1 MTQQGK
7 TNITYRKVGDYKIPN
22 IALPAE
28 ANKPLGI
35 WGLKRKDYLMKHKRV
50 QFNIMLMNCT
60 LWTHLAEIDEQA
72 ADMFS
77 RLVEQ
82 MKVNE
87 GITEQ
92 LKEENQ
98 MEWDLRKN
106 NINEIA
112 REIVCSELIYVQNN
126 QRQEN
131 YILSLI
137 YLSFYFCKRY
147 YCQQGNCRW

>member
-22 IALPAE
+22 IALPVE
-28 ANKPLGI
+28 GRKTLGV
-35 WGLKRKDYLMKHKRV
+35 WGLKRKDHLMKHKRV
-50 QFNIMLMNCT
+50 QFNTMLMTGT

-72 ADMFS
+72 SDMFS

-92 LKEENQ
+92 LKEQDQ
-98 MEWDLRKN
+98 MEWVHRMN
-106 NINEIA
+106 SI
-112 REIVCSELIYVQNN
+112 RERAKEMVNDELIH
-126 QRQEN
+126 
-131 YILSLI
+131 I
-137 YLSFYFCKRY
+137 
-147 YCQQGNCRW
+147 

>member
-1 MTQQGK
+1 MNKSSFEQSGGS
-7 TNITYRKVGDYKIPN
+7 YRMVGDYKIPN
-22 IALPAE
+22 ITLPAE
-28 ANKPLGI
+28 ARKPVGV

-50 QFNIMLMNCT
+50 QFNIMLMNGT

-72 ADMFS
+72 STMFS

-98 MEWDLRKN
+98 IEWVGRMN
-106 NINEIA
+106 NIEA
-112 REIVCSELIYVQNN
+112 RATEIVNNDIIYN
-126 QRQEN
+126 
-131 YILSLI
+131 
-137 YLSFYFCKRY
+137 
-147 YCQQGNCRW
+147 

>member
-7 TNITYRKVGDYKIPN
+7 TNITYRRVGDYKIPN
-22 IALPAE
+22 IILPAE
-28 ANKPLGI
+28 ARKPLGI

-50 QFNIMLMNCT
+50 QFNTMLMTGT
-60 LWTHLAEIDEQA
+60 LWTHLAEVDEQA
-72 ADMFS
+72 SDMFS

-98 MEWDLRKN
+98 MEWVRR
-106 NINEIA
+106 INGIENMA
-112 REIVCSELIYVQNN
+112 REIVNRKLI
-126 QRQEN
+126 
-131 YILSLI
+131 
-137 YLSFYFCKRY
+137 FTT
-147 YCQQGNCRW
+147 